1 MPKRWDIDH
10 TYVISDVH
18 FFHQSILKYDR
29 IGQAL
34 FTDVEQ
40 RFELMKSWWNETVKP
55 DESVILLGDTCFRTD
70 RLERMK
76 ELNGVKYLV
85 RGNHDE
91 FSEWRYLETAGF
103 KRIFPR
109 VCVAGLL
116 FTHYPIHPM
125 ELKRYNGN
133 VHGHIHAEI
142 IDDPLYLNVC
152 AEQIG
157 YRPKLLREILEHFDL
172 VGTYFDPDFV
182 EKE

>member
-18 FFHQSILKYDR
+18 FFHQNILKYDR
-29 IGQAL
+29 VGQAY
-34 FTDVEQ
+34 FTDVQQ
-40 RFELMKSWWNETVKP
+40 RFQLMKTWWNEMVSP
-55 DESVILLGDTCFRTD
+55 DESVIMLGDTCFVKEELH
-70 RLERMK
+70 RLK
-76 ELNGVKYLV
+76 ELNGNKYLV

-103 KRIFPR
+103 KRVMPR

-116 FTHYPIHPM
+116 FTHYPIHPI
-125 ELKRYNGN
+125 EKQRYAGN
-133 VHGHIHAEI
+133 VHGHIHSEV
-142 IDDPLYLNVC
+142 IDDPYYLSVC

-157 YRPKLLREILEHFDL
+157 YRPKKLREIIEHYGL
-172 VGTYFDPDFV
+172 VETYMDPNFV